1 MKGFQVCSKS
11 VQSFILNCEINVIN
25 SLVQRIVKIS
35 EIKNILCSSIIIIC
49 EQKWSQC
56 NWYVRE
62 QFKHNTRFT
71 FAYMQIPLLETPYV
85 LQKHHPPESSCIGIC
100 SSDTRTS
107 SYLSSLSVIRA
118 TPMHIWCY
126 KFHPISENPTI
137 TPYFC
142 HSKYFADLLSFH
154 HSAPQANSGSLSK
167 WSAIFI
173 VVFMYL

>member
-11 VQSFILNCEINVIN
+11 VQSFLLNCEINVIN

-35 EIKNILCSSIIIIC
+35 EIKNTLCSSIIIIC

-107 SYLSSLSVIRA
+107 SYLSSLSGIRA
-118 TPMHIWCY
+118 TPMHIWYY
-126 KFHPISENPTI
+126 KFHPFLRT
-137 TPYFC
+137 
-142 HSKYFADLLSFH
+142 LLSHPTSVIQNILQTYYPSITQLHKRTLGLFQ
-154 HSAPQANSGSLSK
+154 SEVP
-167 WSAIFI
+167 
-173 VVFMYL
+173 YLL